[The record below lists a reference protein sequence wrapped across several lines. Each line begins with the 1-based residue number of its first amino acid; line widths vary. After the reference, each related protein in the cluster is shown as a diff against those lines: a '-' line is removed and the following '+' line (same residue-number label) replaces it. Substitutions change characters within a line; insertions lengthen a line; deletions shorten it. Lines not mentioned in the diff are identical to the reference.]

1 MIKARID
8 HWVSEATQ
16 AGRTL
21 GYERKSRQGEVVPL
35 LKRPGLMAWDKTT
48 VPTSMREVESS
59 VRLIMDKR
67 KLSPSELKCSPWQ
80 HQKSES
86 DESGNGGSESG
97 SGGNDDSHSHSALAL
112 NNEEA

>member
-1 MIKARID
+1 MNKGIPTILIVEK
-8 HWVSEATQ
+8 
-16 AGRTL
+16 
-21 GYERKSRQGEVVPL
+21 
-35 LKRPGLMAWDKTT
+35 LMAWDKTT

-86 DESGNGGSESG
+86 GESESG
-97 SGGNDDSHSHSALAL
+97 VNG
-112 NNEEA
+112 EEA

>member
-1 MIKARID
+1 
-8 HWVSEATQ
+8 
-16 AGRTL
+16 
-21 GYERKSRQGEVVPL
+21 
-35 LKRPGLMAWDKTT
+35 MAWDKTT

-86 DESGNGGSESG
+86 GESESG
-97 SGGNDDSHSHSALAL
+97 VNG
-112 NNEEA
+112 EEA